1 MSDRLCNFCQWKAMK
16 RERKGY
22 RIAKAAERRELWDN
36 GGPYSGQGTVIVDRA
51 GAFVCWFMRLPEH
64 CEC

>member
-1 MSDRLCNFCQWKAMK
+1 MK